1 MRNLLLIL
9 LLANVLY
16 FLWGLS
22 KERGEAP
29 GVAVIDQAA
38 LGPPLAVSEA
48 PAADVPVADA
58 AVVDGV
64 DVIDAVIA
72 EETAPDDGTTPDA
85 QAAAEEMPEPI
96 ELAAVVGRSC
106 VTVGPFRADTDAES
120 AQMQITGDGMLA
132 RLRSVQGQIFVGH
145 WVQIRNVT
153 DRADGNAILARLEEG
168 ELSDAYIVE
177 TEDEGMK
184 ISLGLFGDIEGAER
198 VELQAKSLGFDAEV
212 SPRMN
217 DGTLFFV
224 DVELPPGR
232 GAGTIIEHYGEDRVK
247 LRDEASCPEL
257 R

>member
-16 FLWGLS
+16 FLWGLF

-38 LGPPLAVSEA
+38 LGPSLAVSEA
-48 PAADVPVADA
+48 PAADAAVADA

-64 DVIDAVIA
+64 DVMTA
-72 EETAPDDGTTPDA
+72 EVPAPADGTTPDEDE

-120 AQMQITGDGMLA
+120 AQTQITGDGMLA